1 MSGVT
6 VVVLFFLA
14 LVVLMLLGVPVAF
27 SLGIASAGYMLAS
40 GTAFSMIVQR
50 MVAGANSFTMLA
62 IPFFFMAGELM
73 NISGVTDKII
83 TLSKVLVGHLKGGL
97 AQVNIVASVFF
108 AGVSGSATAD
118 TAALGSSLIPAMV
131 KEGYDLDFSAAIT
144 VASSCVGPII
154 PPSIT
159 LVLYG
164 ILSGTDVGRLLIAG
178 IVPGMVIAGAQMVY
192 THFYSIK
199 MDYPSYPKASA
210 KERRHALVDGFSAL
224 MMPIIIIGGTMSGI
238 FTPTESAAIAVLYGI
253 VIGFFVYRNIKPVQF
268 FKSLQTVGVNS
279 MENMFILAAASCF
292 SWVLTMSKA
301 PDLIVKLMLGVTDN
315 KYILMLMIL
324 AVLIFIGFF
333 MQASQALVVLTPIL
347 MPVIKAIGIDPVH
360 FGLIM
365 VVTLTFGG
373 CTPPVGSMLFVV
385 NSLTQ
390 MGFARLS
397 RAMLPLY
404 IPLIF
409 AILLIAFVPQL
420 SLFLPDLMMN

>member
-1 MSGVT
+1 MIVGF
-6 VVVLFFLA
+6 FFLA
-14 LVVLMLLGVPVAF
+14 LVALMLLGVPVAF
-27 SLGIASAGYMLAS
+27 SLGIASAGYMLAT
-40 GTAFSMIVQR
+40 GTSLAMIVQR
-50 MVAGANSFTMLA
+50 MVGGANSFTMLA

-83 TLSKVLVGHLKGGL
+83 TMAKALVGHMKGGL

-164 ILSGTDVGRLLIAG
+164 ILSGADVGRLLIAG
-178 IVPGMVIAGAQMVY
+178 IVPGLVIAITQMVY
-192 THFYSIK
+192 THFYAVK
-199 MDYPSYPKASA
+199 MDYPSYPKATPRQMGKAVTS
-210 KERRHALVDGFSAL
+210 GFSAL
-224 MMPIIIIGGTMSGI
+224 MMPVIIIGGTMTGV

-253 VIGFFVYRNIKPVQF
+253 VIGFFVYRNIKPKQF
-268 FKSLQTVGVNS
+268 YESLKRVGVAS
-279 MENMFILAAASCF
+279 MNNTFILAAASCF

-301 PDLIVKLMLGVTDN
+301 PDMLVDVMLGISSN
-315 KYILMLMIL
+315 KIVLTLLIL
-324 AVLIFIGFF
+324 ALLIIIGFF

-347 MPVIKAIGIDPVH
+347 LPVAKAIGIDPVH

-385 NSLTQ
+385 NSITRI
-390 MGFARLS
+390 GFARLTK
-397 RAMLPLY
+397 AMLPLY
-404 IPLIF
+404 IPLILS
-409 AILLIAFVPQL
+409 ILLITFIPQL
-420 SLFLPDLMMN
+420 SLFLPNLVLGS

>member
-1 MSGVT
+1 MI
-6 VVVLFFLA
+6 VLVFFIA
-14 LVVLMLLGVPVAF
+14 LIVLMMLGVPIAF
-27 SLGIASAGYMLAS
+27 SLGIASAGYMLATDTS
-40 GTAFSMIVQR
+40 LAMIAQR
-50 MVAGANSFTMLA
+50 MVNGANSFTMLA

-73 NISGVTDKII
+73 NISGVTEKII
-83 TLSKVLVGHLKGGL
+83 NMARALVGHFKGGL

-164 ILSGTDVGRLLIAG
+164 VLSGTDVGRLLIAG
-178 IVPGMVIAGAQMVY
+178 IVPGLVIAGTQMIY
-192 THFYSIK
+192 THFYSVK
-199 MDYPSYPKASA
+199 MDYPSYPKATPREMGKAVTS
-210 KERRHALVDGFSAL
+210 GFSAL
-224 MMPIIIIGGTMSGI
+224 MMPIIIIGGTMTGV

-253 VIGFFVYRNIKPVQF
+253 IIGFFVYRNISVKQF
-268 FKSLQTVGVNS
+268 YDSLKRVGVNS
-279 MENMFILAAASCF
+279 MNNMFILAAASCF

-301 PDLIVKLMLGVTDN
+301 PDALVEVMLGISTN
-315 KYILMLMIL
+315 KYVLL
-324 AVLIFIGFF
+324 VLILVLLIIIGFF

-347 MPVIKAIGIDPVH
+347 MPVVEAIGVDPVH

-385 NSLTQ
+385 NSITK
-390 MGFARLS
+390 MGFARLT

-404 IPLIF
+404 IPLIA
-409 AILLIAFVPQL
+409 AILLITFIPQL
-420 SLFLPDLMMN
+420 SLFLPNLLFGA

>member
-1 MSGVT
+1 M
-6 VVVLFFLA
+6 VVGIFFLA
-14 LVVLMLLGVPVAF
+14 LITLMLLGVPVAYA
-27 SLGIASAGYMLAS
+27 LGIASAGYMLIE
-40 GTAFSMIVQR
+40 GTSLAMVAQR
-50 MVAGANSFTMLA
+50 MVSGANSFTMLA

-83 TLSKVLVGHLKGGL
+83 TMAKALVGHLKGGL

-118 TAALGSSLIPAMV
+118 TAALGSSLIPSMV

-164 ILSGTDVGRLLIAG
+164 ILTGTDVGSLLIAG
-178 IVPGMVIAGAQMVY
+178 IVPGIVVAGTQMIY
-192 THFYSIK
+192 THFHAVK

-210 KERRHALVDGFSAL
+210 REMGKALTSGFSAL
-224 MMPIIIIGGTMSGI
+224 MMPIIIIGGTMSGV

-253 VIGFFVYRNIKPVQF
+253 IIGFFVYRNISVKEF
-268 FKSLQTVGVNS
+268 YASLKKVGVNS
-279 MENMFILAAASCF
+279 MNNMLILASASCF
-292 SWVLTMSKA
+292 SWVLTMTKA
-301 PDLIVKLMLGVTDN
+301 PDMLVELMLGITDN
-315 KYILMLMIL
+315 RIVMTFLILLL
-324 AVLIFIGFF
+324 LIFVGFF
-333 MQASQALVVLTPIL
+333 MQASQALVVLAPIL
-347 MPVIKAIGIDPVH
+347 LPVAKAIGIDPIH

-385 NSLTQ
+385 NSITK
-390 MGFARLS
+390 MGFARLTK
-397 RAMLPLY
+397 AMLPLY
-404 IPLIF
+404 IPLVG
-409 AILLIAFVPQL
+409 AILLITFIPQL
-420 SLFLPDLMMN
+420 SLFLPALVLG

>member
-1 MSGVT
+1 MT
-6 VVVLFFLA
+6 VGIFFLV
-14 LVVLMLLGVPVAF
+14 LVVLMLLGMPVAF
-27 SLGIASAGYMLAS
+27 SLGIASAGYMIAEGTSLA
-40 GTAFSMIVQR
+40 MVVQR
-50 MVAGANSFTMLA
+50 MVSGANSFTMLA

-83 TLSKVLVGHLKGGL
+83 TMAKALVGHMKGGL

-164 ILSGTDVGRLLIAG
+164 ILSGADVAHLLIAG
-178 IVPGMVIAGAQMVY
+178 VVPGIVIAAAQMVY
-192 THFYSIK
+192 THFYAVK
-199 MDYPSYPKASA
+199 MDYPSYPKATP
-210 KERRHALVDGFSAL
+210 KQMGKALTSGFSAL
-224 MMPIIIIGGTMSGI
+224 MMPVIIIGGTMTGV
-238 FTPTESAAIAVLYGI
+238 FTPTESAAVAVLYGI
-253 VIGFFVYRNIKPVQF
+253 IIGFFVYRNIKAKQF
-268 FKSLQTVGVNS
+268 YESLKRVGVAS
-279 MENMFILAAASCF
+279 MNNTFILASASCF

-301 PDLIVKLMLGVTDN
+301 PDMLVRVMLGISDNKVVLTLLVLGLLML
-315 KYILMLMIL
+315 
-324 AVLIFIGFF
+324 IGFF

-347 MPVIKAIGIDPVH
+347 LPVARAIGIDDVH

-385 NSLTQ
+385 NSITR
-390 MGFARLS
+390 MGFARLTK
-397 RAMLPLY
+397 AMLPLY
-404 IPLIF
+404 IPLVL
-409 AILLIAFVPQL
+409 AILLITFVPQI
-420 SLFLPDLMMN
+420 SLFLPTLMLG